1 MTHFVHPLDLCRL
14 SPARV
19 AVAQALLLLW
29 ASHNPAQ
36 AQCAQPRPCAT
47 APVDLGTLGGDWA
60 RVLSISDDGAT
71 AVGMSALAGTIPGEY
86 HAFRWSK
93 VACMQDLNTILTKAG
108 IDMAGIT
115 LVEAAAISG
124 NGEFIVGSATF
135 PGKQSSRA
143 FIVRFAD

>member
-86 HAFRWSK
+86 HAFRWTSAGM
-93 VACMQDLNTILTKAG
+93 VDLAPMPKRMSSEAAG
-108 IDMAGIT
+108 INGDGKS
-115 LVEAAAISG
+115 LSG
-124 NGEFIVGSATF
+124 LN
-135 PGKQSSRA
+135 K
-143 FIVRFAD
+143 